1 MSPKRSTTSID
12 AGADRA
18 FSLVELLLV
27 VCILAVM
34 AALAVPRYA
43 TALDD
48 YRAEHAARRIASD
61 IASAQVIARATATS
75 QSITFSPDADSYQ
88 LPAAVAGNSPAT
100 TTLRDAPFNA
110 DLAAVAF
117 APAGQT
123 QSTPV
128 LTFNGFGVA
137 NAGGFVT
144 VRAGGSSRT
153 ISVEQ
158 GSGTTSIK

>member
-1 MSPKRSTTSID
+1 MTPSKR
-12 AGADRA
+12 GQVWFRPA

-27 VCILAVM
+27 VSILAVM
-34 AALAVPRYA
+34 AALAVPRYV

-61 IASAQVIARATATS
+61 IAAAQSTARATATS
-75 QSITFSPDADSYQ
+75 QSITFSLDTDSYQ

-100 TTLRDAPFNA
+100 ITLRDAPFNA
-110 DLAAVAF
+110 DLTAAAF

-123 QSTPV
+123 QTSTT

-137 NAGGFVT
+137 NAGGSLT

-158 GSGTTSIK
+158 DSGTTTTK